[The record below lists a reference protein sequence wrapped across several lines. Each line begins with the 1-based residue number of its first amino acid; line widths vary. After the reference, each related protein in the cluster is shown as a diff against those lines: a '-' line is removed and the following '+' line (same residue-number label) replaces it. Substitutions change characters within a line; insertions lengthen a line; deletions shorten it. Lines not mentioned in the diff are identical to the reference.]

1 MPNTDR
7 SVHPLFRVVVAH
19 PVPVLVVFLVL
30 AAILGWQA
38 RNFRIDA
45 SADTL
50 LMRGNEHYIQT
61 QVVNQR
67 FAPQE
72 FLLVVYRPQ
81 DHALFSDA
89 TFDAIRGISDRLRNM
104 ERVESVRSLLNV
116 PLFGMIDGGLS
127 AGIEPADWTLEAR
140 QFDLNEVQDVLRDHP
155 IYEGLLINAEQSA
168 TAIQVLFRGNGQLD
182 SLNKQIVALQ
192 KQTLNGGKLTRE
204 QERELARLKQ
214 RAAPIRRRLDRKRA
228 DEVKTVRAMLEDYE
242 DEADIYLGGVHVLG
256 YQLIQIIRNDLVV
269 FGTAIALLI
278 CVILLLVFG
287 RLRWVVIP
295 MICCACSVLSTMG
308 IFAMLGLKTT
318 VISSSFIALQLILTL
333 AIVVHLIVQ
342 YRQYNQENED
352 WGQDQLVG
360 ATLQR
365 KAAPCF
371 YAGITTSVG
380 FGALLLSR
388 IQPVIDFGWMMVV
401 AMLVSLV
408 VSLFLFSA
416 LLALCKAKSAKRE
429 HGFSKAILGAL
440 AKGSLR
446 YPGAVGL
453 VAVMALV
460 AGLAGALL
468 LDVENSFLNYFR
480 NSTRVHRELSYI
492 DQEFGGST
500 PLDITYTIAMKN
512 ARDELILTA
521 ETVQKMQ
528 RIQKRLQQHEAV
540 GKVLSVV
547 DFTKLARDLND
558 GQPLTEYELTSLYWT
573 MEDALREDLV
583 GAFLAPDAQQLRFSI
598 RIQDTTEGLN
608 RRQLLNAIRSDLRDL
623 DIPPDRLMLTNL
635 FVLYQDIL
643 QRLFRSQ
650 IVTLGVVYAVLTL
663 AFWVIFRSLT
673 VALIAIVP
681 NILSVGIVLGVMGWL
696 GIPLDL
702 MTITIAAV
710 ATGIAVGDTI
720 HYVHRFREEDG
731 DADEAIRQT
740 HGSVGYALLYTS
752 VIIILG
758 FCLLAFSNFVPSVL
772 FGLLTGLAMAVA
784 LLSDL
789 TVLPVLLRK
798 FASP

>member
-710 ATGIAVGDTI
+710 ATGIAVDDTI